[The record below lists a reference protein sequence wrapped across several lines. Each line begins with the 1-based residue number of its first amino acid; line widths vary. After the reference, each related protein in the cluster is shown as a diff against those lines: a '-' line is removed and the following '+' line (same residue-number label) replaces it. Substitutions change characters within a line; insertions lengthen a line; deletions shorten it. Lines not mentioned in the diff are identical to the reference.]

1 MKKKTIFYIT
11 FFIVLALGFY
21 GTFVFLI
28 PGFGEP
34 KFPVRSIVKPFRFIN
49 QDGLPVTDQ
58 DMNGR
63 VYLAEYFF
71 TTCPN
76 ICPMLNN
83 NMRKVYDRYKEVSD
97 FQILSFT
104 CDPDRDSAQQLKK
117 YSDSMQVNTK
127 QWIFLT
133 GRKDSLYNTARYS
146 YLLDDPKNNLTKIED
161 QFMHT
166 QFWALVDKNGQ
177 VRKIYDGL
185 KDKEVEEALK
195 DIDVLLKEAP
205 TQKRFVNNLFQK

>member
-83 NMRKVYDRYKEVSD
+83 NMRKVYDRFSSTVKEI
-97 FQILSFT
+97 FRQH
-104 CDPDRDSAQQLKK
+104 AGK
-117 YSDSMQVNTK
+117 YQTMV
-127 QWIFLT
+127 IPH
-133 GRKDSLYNTARYS
+133 R
-146 YLLDDPKNNLTKIED
+146 P
-161 QFMHT
+161 
-166 QFWALVDKNGQ
+166 
-177 VRKIYDGL
+177 
-185 KDKEVEEALK
+185 
-195 DIDVLLKEAP
+195 
-205 TQKRFVNNLFQK
+205 